1 MLSIPRLLSRRDEL
15 LKVQYV
21 SKYLTLAEEGL
32 CPPLECPMDKGS
44 LLPNLNEDD
53 NIILYC
59 ISCDWKS
66 IMGLDQYEKIKLQ
79 VNKHLLIE
87 LKKDGD
93 IEYRENSWK
102 NN

>member
-1 MLSIPRLLSRRDEL
+1 MLCIPRLLSRRDEL

-32 CPPLECPMDKGS
+32 CPPMECPMDKGS
-44 LLPNLNEDD
+44 LLPNLNE
-53 NIILYC
+53 N
-59 ISCDWKS
+59 
-66 IMGLDQYEKIKLQ
+66 E
-79 VNKHLLIE
+79 HLLIE